1 LEGDTFEKC
10 GCHSSS
16 SSSAGYHCHVPPS
29 CLLHQLGEV
38 TTSHSPQIGW
48 APDGFPIYG
57 PRGPNGGSKIKVCSE
72 STNTDTTYC
81 LDDCPGLQME
91 LPSVDNF
98 KYRYYFTGEDY
109 LDGSCSSTG
118 PLSCSDPISPLSTAP
133 YYPFTPKCYRGC
145 CPTGA
150 TCSGSQATIPSCSSS
165 AVAGTVSGFT
175 AAAKYPTGLPI
186 YSGTALS
193 ASTPSPSPSPSPS
206 PTPSPSP
213 SPTPTPSPSPSP
225 SPSTTTTAQ
234 ITDTISTN
242 VTLTA
247 LDYDAIVQD
256 EDAMA
261 SLTTDITE
269 TYSSYV
275 SSSCS
280 SCRRRRRISVSYKK
294 GSVIANVTI
303 AVEAGDDSANMTETL
318 VQAKSGTESSI
329 LGKVKGGRAKN
340 YLEAGKTVN
349 DIKASSTTPM
359 KGGGGKGVG
368 GGAGGD
374 GGQSKQSTM
383 NATSTDTENTDA
395 AFHPIPLFI
404 GTFGVIDFIIVTIMN
419 S

>member
-1 LEGDTFEKC
+1 MTCFGDSRGEYTP
-10 GCHSSS
+10 SSTELNKLDFAVYQIS
-16 SSSAGYHCHVPPS
+16 TGVDFIAVLGTSG
-29 CLLHQLGEV
+29 QLGVYGGQNEIGNGLTNTNPSSLAALSMGSVVANEV
-38 TTSHSPQIGW
+38 YVQVSTMNFAIYALKS
-48 APDGFPIYG
+48 DGTVHAWGKSFDYSVG
-57 PRGPNGGSKIKVCSE
+57 GGGSADMAALVPSGVAFGQLYGG
-72 STNTDTTYC
+72 SSGVYAHYC
-81 LDDCPGLQME
+81 ALKSDDVPICWGA
-91 LPSVDNF
+91 
-98 KYRYYFTGEDY
+98 DY
-109 LDGSCSSTG
+109 SGQVSGSPTSAV
-118 PLSCSDPISPLSTAP
+118 STA
-133 YYPFTPKCYRGC
+133 F
-145 CPTGA
+145 
-150 TCSGSQATIPSCSSS
+150 SMPSLL
-165 AVAGTVSGFT
+165 GTTTTTTTTTTTVKT
-175 AAAKYPTGLPI
+175 T
-186 YSGTALS
+186 T
-193 ASTPSPSPSPSPS
+193 T
-206 PTPSPSP
+206 
-213 SPTPTPSPSPSP
+213 
-225 SPSTTTTAQ
+225 STTTTAQ
-234 ITDTISTN
+234 ITDTISTD

-280 SCRRRRRISVSYKK
+280 SCRRRRRVSVSYRK

-349 DIKASSTTPM
+349 DIKASSTTPK
-359 KGGGGKGVG
+359 KGGGGNGVG

-374 GGQSKQSTM
+374 GGQSKQSTV
-383 NATSTDTENTDA
+383 NATSTDAENTDA